1 MKKNLMFLTLLIS
14 VLMISVVSAGITGYV
29 LSRGQLVP
37 GTSAQIGQ
45 INVRT
50 DTVAV
55 DGTPVAIGETF
66 TRSGKT
72 FEVVSVE
79 KPRFF
84 GRAKANIQEV
94 APSAK
99 SGVGSSKLLDVTE
112 EECADNCQALTE
124 VYKLDEGETLTIGG
138 DAIYIDFIDPDQV
151 KLSVN
156 GQVTDLMNEDQWF
169 ELSNGQIL
177 NLEKIRRLE
186 VAGEIGYVKLGVG
199 GYKLDEGETITLQGN
214 TISISYMDTD
224 SVELN
229 VNGQP
234 TALLSKGN
242 WIELN
247 NGQIAVVEDI
257 HRLEIDGEIG
267 YVRIVLA
274 SCYFPYL

>member
-1 MKKNLMFLTLLIS
+1 MKKNLMIVMILVS
-14 VLMISVVSAGITGYV
+14 VLMISMVSAGITGYV
-29 LSRGQLVP
+29 LSRGQIVP
-37 GTSAQIGQ
+37 GTDLKIE
-45 INVRT
+45 NVNART
-50 DTVAV
+50 SSIVV
-55 DGTPVAIGETF
+55 DGEKVETGKTF
-66 TRSGKT
+66 TRGSKT
-72 FEVVSVE
+72 YEVKSVE
-79 KPRFF
+79 SNGFLGLGRPRV
-84 GRAKANIQEV
+84 NIQEV
-94 APSAK
+94 TPSA
-99 SGVGSSKLLDVTE
+99 VVPQTE
-112 EECADNCQALTE
+112 TDCEENCQALTE
-124 VYKLDEGETLTIGG
+124 VYKLDEGETLTVGG
-138 DAIYIDFIDPDQV
+138 DAIYIDFIDPDKV

-156 GQVTDLMNEDQWF
+156 GQGTDLMNEDQWF
-169 ELSNGQIL
+169 ELSNVQIL